1 MCASPGPQLI
11 TLHLALCRHLSGNR
25 IETVNGLTFK
35 HLAELRVLQLRNNRI
50 RVLQPGAFHGLNN
63 IEKL

>member
-1 MCASPGPQLI
+1 MTNPTDDVYSPPKHARQ
-11 TLHLALCRHLSGNR
+11 LSGNR

-35 HLAELRVLQLRNNRI
+35 HLAELRVLQLRNSRI
-50 RVLQPGAFHGLNN
+50 SVLQPGAFHGMNS